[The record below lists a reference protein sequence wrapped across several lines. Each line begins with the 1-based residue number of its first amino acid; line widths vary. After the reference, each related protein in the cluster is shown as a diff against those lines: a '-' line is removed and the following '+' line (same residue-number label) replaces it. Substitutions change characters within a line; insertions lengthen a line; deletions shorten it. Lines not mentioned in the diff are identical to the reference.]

1 MQTQKKHRLKQLR
14 QWRIRKKVVGSKDRP
29 RMAVCFTGQHI
40 YVQFIDDIAGATL
53 AAASTLEKDLKGRLK
68 TGADQNAA
76 KEVGKLIAERAVK
89 AGIKDIKAVVFD
101 RGGALYHGKVKAL
114 ADAAR
119 EAGLKF

>member
-14 QWRIRKKVVGSKDRP
+14 QWRIRKKVLGTKDRP

-40 YVQFIDDIAGATL
+40 YVQFIDDQAGLTL
-53 AAASTLEKDLKGRLK
+53 ATTSTRAKGAASDTKLAANVKSAKTIGSTAARAAMDKGI
-68 TGADQNAA
+68 TT
-76 KEVGKLIAERAVK
+76 
-89 AGIKDIKAVVFD
+89 VVFD